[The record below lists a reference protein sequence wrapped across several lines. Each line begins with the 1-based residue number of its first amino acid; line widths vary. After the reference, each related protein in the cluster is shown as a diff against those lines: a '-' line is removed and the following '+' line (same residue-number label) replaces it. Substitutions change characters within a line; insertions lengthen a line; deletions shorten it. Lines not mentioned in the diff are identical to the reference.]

1 MDLSAQLIPLLTS
14 QSLPRPSKTW
24 LNSIIQLRKPPPP
37 IASLV
42 ATARIRLLAA
52 DLTTRGLLDGA
63 YMAANS
69 FPPNLANPEVQQTRL
84 GRDVVVQVLDIED
97 MSRSRWEQVEELE
110 AIERGEQTRGREIV
124 RLPAGGEDE
133 GNDGAER
140 GDEAATQALGPTQT
154 QAQGGGAAGSA
165 AATGQRDGRDSGRKN
180 ATHKLVLQDCKGQ
193 KIYAIELRRVDGIAI
208 GKTNIGEKILL
219 RTWSNI
225 SRGVLLLEPAACVVL
240 GGKVDAW
247 HKAWVE
253 GRLGA
258 LRAAVGA
265 DRRNQ

>member
-1 MDLSAQLIPLLTS
+1 M
-14 QSLPRPSKTW
+14 
-24 LNSIIQLRKPPPP
+24 
-37 IASLV
+37 
-42 ATARIRLLAA
+42 
-52 DLTTRGLLDGA
+52 
-63 YMAANS
+63 
-69 FPPNLANPEVQQTRL
+69 
-84 GRDVVVQVLDIED
+84 QVLDIED

-133 GNDGAER
+133 GSDAAER

-165 AATGQRDGRDSGRKN
+165 AATAAAATAAAATSGRKN

-219 RTWSNI
+219 RTWSTI
-225 SRGVLLLEPAACVVL
+225 SRGVVLLEPAACVVL

>member
-1 MDLSAQLIPLLTS
+1 MDLSAQLIPILTS

-24 LNSIIQLRKPPPP
+24 LNNIIQLRNPPPP

-69 FPPNLANPEVQQTRL
+69 FPPNLADPEVQQTRL

-97 MSRSRWEQVEELE
+97 ISRSRWEQVEELE

-124 RLPAGGEDE
+124 RLPTGGEDE
-133 GNDGAER
+133 ER

-154 QAQGGGAAGSA
+154 QALGGGAAGSA
-165 AATGQRDGRDSGRKN
+165 AAPTGQRDARDSGRKN
-180 ATHKLVLQDCKGQ
+180 AMHKLVLQDCKGQ

-208 GKTNIGEKILL
+208 GKTNIGEKLLL

-225 SRGVLLLEPAACVVL
+225 SRGILLLEPAACVVL

-247 HKAWVE
+247 HKAWIE

>member
-24 LNSIIQLRKPPPP
+24 LNSIIQLRTPPPP

-63 YMAANS
+63 YMATSS

-124 RLPAGGEDE
+124 RLPTGGEDE
-133 GNDGAER
+133 GSDAAER

-165 AATGQRDGRDSGRKN
+165 AAAAATSGRKN
-180 ATHKLVLQDCKGQ
+180 AKHKLVLQDCKGQ

-219 RTWSNI
+219 RTRSTI
-225 SRGVLLLEPAACVVL
+225 SRGVVLLEPAACVVL